1 MTFRH
6 KHTAALASAV
16 LLTQSV
22 CGGLPVSRL
31 HAADTVRSASDFAE
45 LIASASHQ
53 PEEVFE
59 TLRYDARTDQLY
71 QDGKPVGKS
80 YAGFTVSNGTVCADG
95 VPVSANQTSG
105 YEVQENA
112 DGSIELRSPFQSARL
127 IVRSTESVDPM
138 GGTVTAEGYHDL
150 HVIQYNSTADAYA
163 AYCAYQ
169 QDSRITYAVP
179 DRYYCA
185 DLSVIP
191 EAESVESDNTKSWGY
206 HAIGSEE
213 YLSWLKSSSKE
224 LPEITAAV
232 LDTGIYAEHS
242 WFEGRIA
249 ENGLDCT
256 EGEIPLRDVYGHG
269 THCSGIICQNTPEQV
284 KILPIKVISDRGTG
298 SDLMLYCGLMHAIE
312 QKADVISMS
321 LGGDGDSPLV
331 REALQKAVAADIPC
345 CVSTGNDSFQGDYA
359 NPGSMDEAFSIS
371 ATYLDIDT
379 TDPSFLDYS
388 DPDLYSLALFS
399 NIGPFVDF
407 AAPGYEI
414 ISAAISGPEDVT
426 SMSGTSMAAPFA
438 TAACCDVLSANP
450 EMTVDEIHK
459 LLSDSA
465 MQLNPPQHM
474 DNVTAADCYGA
485 GMINL
490 RGLIE
495 QKVHIHAPSI
505 TVNGGEYKYNTWQ
518 AEDSVTVSIRTEI
531 PDTEIRYT
539 TDGSEPN
546 AENSTLYQNP
556 FTVSESAII
565 RAAAFVNGESGQAE
579 SVYICIGEK
588 DIADPYT
595 VKDGVL
601 TEYRGVLNKLDLTS
615 EFPDGSLL
623 AVGDRVFQNNNR
635 LFSVILPDSVTK
647 LGAYAFA
654 QCSVYYLRADGVTEL
669 SDYTFANS
677 DISNLNL
684 SSTLTKIGAGTFCEC
699 HDLTWLPNLGETIT
713 EIPDHA
719 FEGCRGLSMYE
730 GNFDN
735 VRRIGK
741 YAFARSGL
749 GGVVDFPKLEELEP
763 FAFSECLIEEISMSS
778 SVTVLPESVF
788 NESYSLKRIIAPGVT
803 VIKRNAMMN
812 CKPESADF
820 LANVTEI
827 GIDAIFTCEFQK
839 DAQSD
844 ERYFSFNG
852 LKEAPIES
860 VKFNSANCPLV
871 FPNIKALE
879 PDTIYANEALIW
891 LPNAESIVQNE
902 DNNRCIRVSE
912 TLKSAEFRTRSAAGY
927 IIGPAYSPARTA
939 AEKAEI
945 PYFETKKLYA
955 EKLNIDTATMQ
966 ECMFYCEY
974 VADPDISLKWYRI
987 VDGNEQEVDPD
998 IITNSGAYCDVNA
1011 SSLTDYYYETGTF
1024 YFRAVLFE
1032 GEKRIDSK
1040 DFTLTVT
1047 EGSLDTPPQARD
1059 NPLNYGLTDNS
1070 RGNPTQ
1076 VYRPGDVVMFDSS
1089 IFQYSFYIEKE
1100 CAVRLHAVNRNVHLS
1115 AALYSMSYGAGYL
1128 SDMETT
1134 ELYPGFYSLRKL
1146 KGTNQDVFKMPL
1158 LFSLEKVKD
1167 AIDKTEA
1174 LSCDAIFTGQPIKP
1188 AFRITMD
1195 EKELTEG
1202 TDYEIC
1208 CDEELIQP
1216 GQYHIC
1222 IKGIGA
1228 FYGEIWRTFCILPK
1242 ETTTGSAYTGGDC
1255 TVLPD
1260 SSGQPVVLTWKPEKD
1275 RYCLYKTSLP
1285 IATVSIMAADGSVAG
1300 SVSGLYDQYSVLEVK
1315 PGEEY
1320 RIAVTNY
1327 YPQEPTAVTFSLID
1341 DFCLLAED
1349 VEAEITELVMQGEKP
1364 QITLKAGET
1373 PLTEGEDYIVF
1384 CKSTEK
1390 YIGKAGLTVRGLG
1403 KYVGELDLYYW
1414 YAPIDPEQT
1423 PNVPVDGNPKPITLQ
1438 LNVPSEFDDTIIPY
1452 PGLAEN
1458 YLFTV
1463 PEDGSYT
1470 MTLPDI
1476 DENDVTILLY
1486 VNQDIPKLIQETQYT
1501 TDLKKNDSIRILLIR
1516 NYLRAFPIIDV
1527 IKPYFILITNEEEAK
1542 VLEADGIS
1550 YRIQNGTATVF
1561 ELNDTDCALYI
1572 PDTVT
1577 DPETGEKIPVTAI
1590 DETVF
1595 VPMARNITIITEK
1608 DSTIAKICKESDYN
1622 YIILNS
1628 DSKQKGDINGD
1639 GIADFHDVLILQQYL
1654 TEFDGMAPDRLLLGN
1669 ADLNADEMIGFD
1681 DLRLLLKLLEQPQP
1695 AFDLYAVYRRV
1706 TGDLD
1711 Y

>member
-31 HAADTVRSASDFAE
+31 RAADTVRSASDFAE
-45 LIASASHQ
+45 LLASASYQ

-59 TLRYDARTDQLY
+59 TLRYDAKTDQLY

-80 YAGFTVSNGTVCADG
+80 YAGFTVSGGTVCADG
-95 VPVSANQTSG
+95 VPVTANQASG
-105 YEVQENA
+105 YEVHENA
-112 DGSIELRSPFQSARL
+112 DGSIELQSPFQSARL
-127 IVRSTESVDPM
+127 IVRSSTSVDPM

-150 HVIQYNSTADAYA
+150 HVIQYSSTAEAYA

-169 QDSRITYAVP
+169 QDSRIQYAAP

-185 DLSVIP
+185 DLSAVP
-191 EAESVESDNTKSWGY
+191 EQETVQSDNTKSWGY

-213 YLSWLKSSSKE
+213 YLSWLKANRKE

-256 EGEIPLRDVYGHG
+256 EGEIPLRDVFGHG

-284 KILPIKVISDRGTG
+284 KIMPVKVISDRGTG
-298 SDLMLYCGLMHAIE
+298 SDLMLYCGMMHAIE
-312 QKADVISMS
+312 QKTDVISMS
-321 LGGDGDSPLV
+321 LGGDGDSPLL
-331 REALQKAVAADIPC
+331 REAMLEAVAADIPC
-345 CVSTGNDSFQGDYA
+345 CVSSGNESYQADYA
-359 NPGSMDEAFSIS
+359 NPGSLEESFCIT
-371 ATYLDIDT
+371 ATYLDNESA
-379 TDPSFLDYS
+379 DPSYLDYS
-388 DPDLYSLALFS
+388 DPNLYSLAVFS

-407 AAPGYEI
+407 AAPGFDI
-414 ISAAISGPEDVT
+414 LSAAVSGPEDLVL
-426 SMSGTSMAAPFA
+426 MSGTSMAAPFA

-450 EMTVDEIHK
+450 DMKMDEIHK

-465 MQLNPPQHM
+465 MKLDPPQEM
-474 DNVTAADCYGA
+474 NNVTAADCYGA

-495 QKVHIHAPSI
+495 QKTFIPAPSVTI
-505 TVNGGEYKYNTWQ
+505 TGGEYEYNTWQ
-518 AEDSVTVSIRTEI
+518 AEESLTVSIRTDV
-531 PDTEIRYT
+531 PDAEIRYT
-539 TDGSEPN
+539 TDGTEPT
-546 AENSTLYQNP
+546 AENGLLYQNP
-556 FTVSESAII
+556 FTVSESAVI
-565 RAAAFVNGESGQAE
+565 RAAAFMNGESGQSE

-588 DIADPYT
+588 DIDDPYT
-595 VKDGVL
+595 VIDGVL
-601 TEYRGVLNKLDLTS
+601 TEYRGVLHKLDLTS

-623 AVGDRVFQNNNR
+623 AVGDRAFQNNNR
-635 LFSVILPDSVTK
+635 IFSVILPDSVTK

-654 QCSVYYLRADGVTEL
+654 QCSVFYLRADGVTEL

-684 SSTLTKIGAGTFCEC
+684 SSTLTKIGVGTFCEC
-699 HDLTWLPNLGETIT
+699 TKLTWIPSLGETIT

-719 FEGCRGLSMYE
+719 FEACQGLAMYE

-749 GGVVDFPKLEELEP
+749 GGVVDFPKLEELDA
-763 FAFSECLIEEISMSS
+763 FAFTQCFIEEISMPL

-788 NESYSLKRIIAPGVT
+788 SECLSLKRIIAPGIT
-803 VIKRNAMMN
+803 AIKRGAMIN

-827 GIDAIFTCEFQK
+827 GIDGIFCCDFHK
-839 DAQSD
+839 DEQSD
-844 ERYFSFNG
+844 EREFTFNG
-852 LKEAPIES
+852 LKEATIES
-860 VKFNSANCPLV
+860 VKYNSANCPLV
-871 FPNIKALE
+871 FPNIKVLE
-879 PDTIYANEALIW
+879 PETIYSNEAMIW
-891 LPNAESIVQNE
+891 LPNAERIVQGS
-902 DNNRCIRVSE
+902 DDNRCLRVSE
-912 TLKSAEFRTRSAAGY
+912 LLKSAEFRTRKAAGY
-927 IIGPAYSPARTA
+927 IIGPEYSPARTA

-945 PYFETKKLYA
+945 PYFETKKLYT
-955 EKLNIDTATMQ
+955 ENLNIKTPTMQ
-966 ECMFYCEY
+966 ECIFYCAY
-974 VADPDISLKWYRI
+974 VADPDISIKWYQI
-987 VDGNEQEVDPD
+987 VNGAEQEVDPS
-998 IITNSGAYCDVNA
+998 IVTNSGAYCDVNI
-1011 SSLTDYYYETGTF
+1011 SSLTDYYYEAGTF
-1024 YFRAVLFE
+1024 TFRAVLFE
-1032 GEKRIDSK
+1032 GDKRIENK

-1047 EGSLDTPPQARD
+1047 EGSLDTPPQTTK
-1059 NPLNYGLTDNS
+1059 NSLNYTITDTS
-1070 RGNPTQ
+1070 RKDPTQ
-1076 VYRPGDVVMFDSS
+1076 VYRLGDVILFENDVA
-1089 IFQYSFYIEKE
+1089 QYPIYIDKE
-1100 CAVRLHAVNRNVHLS
+1100 CAVRLRTDNRNVHLS
-1115 AALYSMSYGAGYL
+1115 AGIYSEQYGVTFL
-1128 SDMETT
+1128 SDTETT
-1134 ELYPGFYSLRKL
+1134 ELYPGFYTLRKL
-1146 KGTNQDVFKMPL
+1146 NGINQDVFKMPL

-1167 AIDKTEA
+1167 AMEGTEVI
-1174 LSCDAIFTGQPIKP
+1174 SCDAIYTGQPVKP

-1195 EKELTEG
+1195 EQELTEG

-1208 CDEELIQP
+1208 CDETLTEP

-1222 IKGIGA
+1222 IRGIGA

-1242 ETTTGSAYTGGDC
+1242 ETATGSAYTGGDC

-1275 RYCLYKTSLP
+1275 RYCLHKTSLP
-1285 IATVSIMAADGSVAG
+1285 IATVSIMGADGSIAG
-1300 SVSGLYDQYSVLEVK
+1300 SVSGLYDQHSVLDVK

-1327 YPQEPTAVTFSLID
+1327 YAQEPTAVTFSLID
-1341 DFCLLAED
+1341 DFCLLEED
-1349 VEAEITELVMQGEKP
+1349 VEAEITELVMFGEKP
-1364 QITLKAGET
+1364 QITLRAGET
-1373 PLTEGEDYIVF
+1373 QLTEGEDYIVL
-1384 CKSTEK
+1384 CKSGDK
-1390 YIGKAGLTVRGLG
+1390 YIGKAGLTVRGVG
-1403 KYVGELDLYYW
+1403 KYVGEMDLFYW

-1423 PNVPVDGNPKPITLQ
+1423 PNVPVDGNPAPVTLQ
-1438 LNVPSEFDDTIIPY
+1438 LNVPSEYNEAIIPY

-1463 PEDGSYT
+1463 PEDGCYT

-1476 DENDVTILLY
+1476 DDNDVTILLY
-1486 VNQDIPKLIQETQYT
+1486 VNEDIPKLMKETKYV

-1516 NYLRAFPIIDV
+1516 NYLRMFPIFDG
-1527 IKPYFILITNEEEAK
+1527 IKPYFVLISNEEEPRELF
-1542 VLEADGIS
+1542 VDGIS
-1550 YRIQNGTATVF
+1550 YRVQNGTATVF
-1561 ELNDTDCALYI
+1561 DVNYINSALFI

-1590 DETVF
+1590 DEAAF
-1595 VPMARNITIITEK
+1595 VPMSRNITIITEK
-1608 DSTIAKICKESDYN
+1608 GSTVAEICKKADYN
-1622 YIILNS
+1622 YIIMNS
-1628 DSKQKGDINGD
+1628 DSTLQGDISGNGITD
-1639 GIADFHDVLILQQYL
+1639 YHDVLILQQYL
-1654 TEFDGMAPDRLLLGN
+1654 TEFNGMTPDRLLLGN
-1669 ADLNADEMIGFD
+1669 ADLNADEMVGFD
-1681 DLRLLLKLLEQPQP
+1681 DLRLLLKLIEQPQQP
-1695 AFDLYAVYRRV
+1695 FDLYAVYRRV